1 MKYKFY
7 NITIAFHINRYIWN
21 IINISIDILLYSTYL
36 INYDSTYR
44 LKATE
49 DSGDEE
55 TQSKNNQKVER
66 GLLVSIK

>member
-1 MKYKFY
+1 VWIYY
-7 NITIAFHINRYIWN
+7 
-21 IINISIDILLYSTYL
+21 SIYPR
-36 INYDSTYR
+36 NYDSTYR

-66 GLLVSIK
+66 SLLVSVKSYTYKIIKYEL